1 MREGDSSTDL
11 GTVVAAVRA
20 RLESTHPARE
30 ALQSTAGAIENA
42 EPELALD
49 DLCHIIRFFGVRIT
63 QEEYSILQA
72 VAQEFSMTELLEEA
86 HLDPFVGI

>member
-1 MREGDSSTDL
+1 MREDDTNTDL

-20 RLESTHPARE
+20 RLEPTHPARE
-30 ALQSTAGAIENA
+30 ALRSTAEAIENA

-63 QEEYSILQA
+63 AEEYGTLQA
-72 VAQEFSMTELLEEA
+72 VAQLFSMTDLLEDA
-86 HLDPFVGI
+86 HLLPFVGL

>member
-1 MREGDSSTDL
+1 MREDNSSTDL

-20 RLESTHPARE
+20 RLEPTHPARD
-30 ALQSTAGAIENA
+30 ALRSTAGAIENA

-63 QEEYSILQA
+63 SEEYGILQA
-72 VAQEFSMTELLEEA
+72 VAQRFSMTDLLEDA
-86 HLDPFVGI
+86 QLLPFIGL